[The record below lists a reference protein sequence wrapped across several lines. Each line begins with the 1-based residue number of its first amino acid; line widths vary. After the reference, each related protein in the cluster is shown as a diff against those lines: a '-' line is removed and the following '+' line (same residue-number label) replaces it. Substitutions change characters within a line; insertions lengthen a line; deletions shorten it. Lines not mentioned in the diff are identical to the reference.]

1 VRIGVWTGLDSIRQT
16 IIQAGLSRNPPR
28 FPSLC
33 LGAFESNLK
42 DLTAAYTVFANG
54 GVKLQP
60 YLIERISDPDGQV
73 IYKATHGK
81 LAVVKPEAA
90 RLTAALMQEVVTRG
104 TAARARQLGLRHPAG
119 GKTGTTNDYQDAWFV
134 GFDDQLVC
142 GAWVGFDQP
151 KKIMSGGTGSE
162 LALPI
167 WVDVIEG
174 KPAVK

>member
-1 VRIGVWTGLDSIRQT
+1 MWTGLDSIRET
-16 IIQAGLSRNPPR
+16 IIRLGLSRNPPR

-33 LGAFESNLK
+33 LGAFETNLK
-42 DLTAAYTVFANG
+42 DLTASYTVFANG

-60 YLIERISDPDGQV
+60 FLIERITDPDGQV

-81 LAVVKPEAA
+81 LAVLKPEAA
-90 RLTAALMQEVVTRG
+90 SQTVSLMQEVITRG
-104 TAARARQLGLRHPAG
+104 TAARARQLGLRHAAA

-142 GAWVGFDQP
+142 GVWVGFDQP
-151 KKIMSGGTGSE
+151 KKIMTGGTGGE

-167 WVDVIEG
+167 WVDIIEG
-174 KPAVK
+174 KYVAK